1 MVNTRV
7 IDDYNVAAYGAIGD
21 GSPHPLS
28 ERFSTLTAAQ
38 VVYPSATAL
47 TEQIDRHAVQRAID
61 VATANPR
68 GGKVV
73 LGPRWFV
80 TDATVVGK
88 SNVSIVGI
96 RGVTQ
101 FRTTATT
108 FDGVRINTGINL
120 DSNVEVS
127 GFAVRGPTGG
137 VTSGTTAAIKIDQST
152 NLECRDLEG
161 HQYPIGLDLVNNN
174 YNTSFYN
181 FMVPRFASCALGI
194 NIRRGADSGSDL
206 YFFNTQLNAYQCCVC
221 LDGGGGGYYFYGFQF
236 GNVNTVSSDAT
247 GVIMLA
253 YDWIAQAITS
263 SGSLA
268 QTLFCGGS
276 IEGPHYN
283 WMIRGYSRSFV
294 TFQNVSFQA
303 TATDATR
310 MLGFMKFTTM
320 SNSRISFVDCEVRGH
335 YAQQN
340 IIQISGQQGN
350 VIYERDTRIPYE
362 ANALVTNAG
371 GVQSVY
377 SGFGDFL
384 GMCWQSG
391 ITACRVETYNAIM
404 LSGRWLTESTYGFS
418 WADNVSGP
426 WVEVS
431 ARAAVRNVTAAGNV
445 TVTAA
450 DMVVGVNKSSGAATQ
465 VDLPAGTDGMRFW
478 IKDAKGDAATNNIT
492 IVPAAGNIDGSANY
506 VINTNYG
513 SVALAYFGG
522 KWNVVGKT

>member
-1 MVNTRV
+1 
-7 IDDYNVAAYGAIGD
+7 
-21 GSPHPLS
+21 
-28 ERFSTLTAAQ
+28 
-38 VVYPSATAL
+38 
-47 TEQIDRHAVQRAID
+47 
-61 VATANPR
+61 
-68 GGKVV
+68 
-73 LGPRWFV
+73 
-80 TDATVVGK
+80 
-88 SNVSIVGI
+88 
-96 RGVTQ
+96 
-101 FRTTATT
+101 
-108 FDGVRINTGINL
+108 
-120 DSNVEVS
+120 
-127 GFAVRGPTGG
+127 
-137 VTSGTTAAIKIDQST
+137 
-152 NLECRDLEG
+152 
-161 HQYPIGLDLVNNN
+161 
-174 YNTSFYN
+174 
-181 FMVPRFASCALGI
+181 
-194 NIRRGADSGSDL
+194 
-206 YFFNTQLNAYQCCVC
+206 
-221 LDGGGGGYYFYGFQF
+221 
-236 GNVNTVSSDAT
+236 
-247 GVIMLA
+247 
-253 YDWIAQAITS
+253 
-263 SGSLA
+263 
-268 QTLFCGGS
+268 
-276 IEGPHYN
+276 
-283 WMIRGYSRSFV
+283 
-294 TFQNVSFQA
+294 
-303 TATDATR
+303 

-340 IIQISGQQGN
+340 IIQISGQQGI

-391 ITACRVETYNAIM
+391 ITACRVDTYNTIM

-492 IVPAAGNIDGSANY
+492 VVPAAGNIDGSANY